1 MYKVRYYMTGGTLT
15 SKTFPSFHEATMFAV
30 YDAGFQAVHSMELI
44 KD

>member
-1 MYKVRYYMTGGTLT
+1 MTGGNLT

-30 YDAGFQAVHSMELI
+30 YHAGFQAVHSIELI